1 MASNNK
7 QKKDK
12 KQTTQGQN
20 QQNINKYTR
29 ALRSSE
35 TESRAMGDVTEE
47 KVTTNE
53 LKNLILDL
61 QKDLS
66 GFQTKVER
74 DLSDIK
80 DTVGDLKQSIEFQ
93 AKRVDDIVQDVH
105 TLKEQ
110 KLEER
115 VVFLEQQLQYQERR
129 SRKYN
134 LLLYGVS
141 EGTNEDVDSV
151 IRDVFQNK
159 LKIDEKSVK
168 GMLIANA
175 HRVPRRSDVNN
186 QPGVPDPIIV
196 KFVQMRDREKVYNAR
211 KNLEK
216 GSKVS
221 VRTDLPS
228 VLKKKRG
235 ELAYI
240 AYNMRTKDKLQTR
253 IVESRNDVK
262 LLYRRKPENG
272 VESEWQQY
280 VQIE

>member
-80 DTVGDLKQSIEFQ
+80 DTVG
-93 AKRVDDIVQDVH
+93 
-105 TLKEQ
+105 T
-110 KLEER
+110 
-115 VVFLEQQLQYQERR
+115 
-129 SRKYN
+129 
-134 LLLYGVS
+134 
-141 EGTNEDVDSV
+141 
-151 IRDVFQNK
+151 
-159 LKIDEKSVK
+159 
-168 GMLIANA
+168 
-175 HRVPRRSDVNN
+175 
-186 QPGVPDPIIV
+186 
-196 KFVQMRDREKVYNAR
+196 
-211 KNLEK
+211 
-216 GSKVS
+216 
-221 VRTDLPS
+221 
-228 VLKKKRG
+228 
-235 ELAYI
+235 
-240 AYNMRTKDKLQTR
+240 
-253 IVESRNDVK
+253 
-262 LLYRRKPENG
+262 
-272 VESEWQQY
+272 
-280 VQIE
+280 

>member
-7 QKKDK
+7 QKKENK
-12 KQTTQGQN
+12 KQTVQGQN
-20 QQNINKYTR
+20 QQNINKYTK

-35 TESRAMGDVTEE
+35 TESRVMGEVTEE

-66 GFQTKVER
+66 GFQTKVDR

-93 AKRVDDIVQDVH
+93 AKRVDDIVLDVRA
-105 TLKEQ
+105 LKEQ

-115 VVFLEQQLQYQERR
+115 VAFLEQQIQYQERR

-151 IRDVFQNK
+151 IRDFFQKK

-186 QPGVPDPIIV
+186 QPDPIIV
-196 KFVQMRDREKVYNAR
+196 KFVQMTDREKVYNAR
-211 KNLEK
+211 KNLE
-216 GSKVS
+216 
-221 VRTDLPS
+221 
-228 VLKKKRG
+228 
-235 ELAYI
+235 
-240 AYNMRTKDKLQTR
+240 N
-253 IVESRNDVK
+253 
-262 LLYRRKPENG
+262 
-272 VESEWQQY
+272 
-280 VQIE
+280 